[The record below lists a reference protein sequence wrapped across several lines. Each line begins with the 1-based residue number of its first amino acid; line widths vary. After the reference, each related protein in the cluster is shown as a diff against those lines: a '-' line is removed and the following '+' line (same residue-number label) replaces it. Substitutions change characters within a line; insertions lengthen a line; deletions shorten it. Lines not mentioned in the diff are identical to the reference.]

1 MTDIE
6 QDVSEDSPGFH
17 LFAKLGLSIESLAAQ
32 LKRDNDIRQRRLTIL
47 PRYVPMEKLSVGSA
61 LVDFGAPQNGRV
73 WTVRLLGAAE
83 SPDPTIANISNVTW
97 YIGPYVPGAAPT
109 NFLPI
114 TSARDCFATGLP
126 VFRTYT
132 SNVHQVLANQHLVA
146 GVTGVPASPHNA
158 IALVAVI
165 LDQPQWAAAEVVT
178 ME

>member
-6 QDVSEDSPGFH
+6 QDVTDDVPGFH
-17 LFAKLGLSIESLAAQ
+17 LFAKLGLSIESLAAE
-32 LKRDNDIRQRRLTIL
+32 LKRDNDMRQRRLSVL
-47 PRYVPMEKLSVGSA
+47 PRYVPMERLAASA
-61 LVDFGAPQNGRV
+61 GLVDFGAPQNGRV

-83 SPDPTIANISNVTW
+83 SPDPTLANAANVTW
-97 YIGPYVPGAAPT
+97 YIGPYVPGAAPA

-126 VFRTYT
+126 TFRTYT

-146 GVTGVPASPHNA
+146 GVTAVPALPHNV